1 MLAVLQRV
9 INLRKQ
15 DTYYQ
20 TTTGPSTMNNGG
32 DTAAFWKE

>member
-1 MLAVLQRV
+1 MLAVLPYI

-20 TTTGPSTMNNGG
+20 TAMGPSTMNNGG
-32 DTAAFWKE
+32 DMATF